1 MRGAGNR
8 PEECPQ
14 VSYTA
19 SHVTLEESPAMSAA
33 TASAPRMKHYRDRMR
48 SAGLRPIQLWVPDT
62 RATGFAEECRRQ
74 SATLRD
80 DAAEIET
87 AAFMEAIGAWDE

>member
-1 MRGAGNR
+1 M
-8 PEECPQ
+8 P
-14 VSYTA
+14 A
-19 SHVTLEESPAMSAA
+19 SPS

-48 SAGLRPIQLWVPDT
+48 GAGLRPIQLWVPDT
-62 RATGFAEECRRQ
+62 RAAGFAEECRRQ

-80 DAAEIET
+80 DAAEIEA